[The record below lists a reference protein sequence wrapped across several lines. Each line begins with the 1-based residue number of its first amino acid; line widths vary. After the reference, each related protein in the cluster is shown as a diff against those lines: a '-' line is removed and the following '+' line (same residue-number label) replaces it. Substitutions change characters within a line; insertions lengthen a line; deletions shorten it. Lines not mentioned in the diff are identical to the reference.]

1 MEKFLED
8 YLWNE
13 VGFVGENKP
22 SARYVIDHMVSEGW
36 IKNRKQAV
44 CTLDKWMK
52 KGKWNYGC
60 NIEVGWKV
68 KLKDEE

>member
-13 VGFVGENKP
+13 VGYPGENKP
-22 SARYVIDHMVSEGW
+22 SARFVIDKMVDDGW
-36 IKNRKQAV
+36 IKNRKQGV
-44 CTLDKWMK
+44 RTLEKWQT

-60 NIEVGWKV
+60 NIEVGWKWPSQ
-68 KLKDEE
+68 D

>member
-1 MEKFLED
+1 MKLDLLEKTSLLPDMLLITWFL
-8 YLWNE
+8 
-13 VGFVGENKP
+13 
-22 SARYVIDHMVSEGW
+22 
-36 IKNRKQAV
+36 KNRKQAV